1 MLETTEMEPLVQQ
14 STRNSRSIFSKI
26 LLGLVV
32 VLFLLVG
39 LIAIQPSEFRV
50 ERTATMNAP
59 AAAVFAEVNDFHN
72 WEAWSPWIE
81 LDPEA
86 KNSFDGPD
94 AGEGAVFRWDGNDD
108 VGAGSMTITE
118 SKPNELVRIRLAF
131 TRPFEDSSTTE
142 FTLKPDGDETK
153 VTWSMYGRNNFISK
167 AFCLIMDM
175 DKMIGDK
182 YEEGLASLKQIVED
196 KTRQ

>member
-1 MLETTEMEPLVQQ
+1 MEPLVQQ